1 MRIVKRRAGKAVQP
15 PLVRTLVTGADGF
28 IGGVLAS
35 RLEAMGSEVYRLSR
49 KGTGPKTITNDIGK
63 DPIVGLAGIK
73 PQAVFHL
80 AGRVHRMDEGGDAEA
95 EHIRVTVDGTNY
107 LLQAAAEAGVETFVF
122 FSTVAVMPEGLAT
135 ELDETTPPAP
145 TTPYGR
151 AKLRAEEL
159 VLGMNRKSG
168 MRTVCLRLPM
178 VYGRGHKGHLP
189 RMIGAI
195 DRGLF
200 PPLPQYPGKRS
211 LVHVEDAVDA
221 AILAAIRPEAAG
233 KVYIVAEPRPYSSR
247 EIYEIVLKALG
258 RQAPGWH
265 VPRALLASSALL
277 GDVGQRITR
286 RRLPF
291 DSAALSKLSAPA
303 MYSGRRIE
311 RELGFKT
318 KKTFATAAR
327 EVVAHGKAS

>member
-1 MRIVKRRAGKAVQP
+1 MKKRSRKPAP
-15 PLVRTLVTGADGF
+15 SPLTRTLVTGADGF
-28 IGGVLAS
+28 IGGLLVS
-35 RLEAMGSEVYRLSR
+35 RLEALGSDVYRLSR

-63 DPIVGLAGIK
+63 DPIVGLADIK

-95 EHIRVTVDGTNY
+95 EHIRVTVDGTTY
-107 LLQAAAEAGVETFVF
+107 LLQAAADAGVQAFVF
-122 FSTVAVMPEGLAT
+122 FSTVAVLPEGLAS
-135 ELDETTPPAP
+135 ELDENTRPAP

-159 VLGMNRKSG
+159 VLAMNGKSG

-178 VYGRGHKGHLP
+178 VYGPGHKGHLP
-189 RMIGAI
+189 RMIAAI
-195 DRGLF
+195 DRGVF

-211 LVHVEDAVDA
+211 LVHVEDAIDA
-221 AILAAIRPEAAG
+221 AILVATRPEAAG
-233 KVYIVAEPRPYSSR
+233 KVYIVSEPRPYSSR
-247 EIYEIVLKALG
+247 EIYEIVLQALG

-265 VPRALLASSALL
+265 VPRAVLASGALL
-277 GDVGQRITR
+277 GDLGERVAR

-291 DSAALSKLSAPA
+291 DSAALSKLSVPA

-311 RELGFKT
+311 RELGFRT

-327 EVVAHGKAS
+327 EVVAQRKAS

>member
-1 MRIVKRRAGKAVQP
+1 MRTVKKRSRKPAP
-15 PLVRTLVTGADGF
+15 SPLTRTLVTGADGF
-28 IGGVLAS
+28 IGGLLVS
-35 RLEAMGSEVYRLSR
+35 RLEALGSDVYRLSR

-63 DPIVGLAGIK
+63 DPIVGLADIK

-95 EHIRVTVDGTNY
+95 EHIRVTVDGTTY
-107 LLQAAAEAGVETFVF
+107 LLQAAADAGVQAFVF
-122 FSTVAVMPEGLAT
+122 FSTVAVLPEGLAS
-135 ELDETTPPAP
+135 ELDENTRPAP

-159 VLGMNRKSG
+159 VLAMNGKSG

-178 VYGRGHKGHLP
+178 VYGPGHKGHLP
-189 RMIGAI
+189 RMIAAI
-195 DRGLF
+195 DRGVF

-211 LVHVEDAVDA
+211 LVHVEDAIDA
-221 AILAAIRPEAAG
+221 AILVATRPEAAG
-233 KVYIVAEPRPYSSR
+233 KVYIVSEPRPYSSR
-247 EIYEIVLKALG
+247 EIYEIVLQALG

-265 VPRALLASSALL
+265 VPRAVLASGALL
-277 GDVGQRITR
+277 GDLGERVAR

-291 DSAALSKLSAPA
+291 DSAALSKLSVPA

-311 RELGFKT
+311 RELGFRT

-327 EVVAHGKAS
+327 EVVAQRKAS